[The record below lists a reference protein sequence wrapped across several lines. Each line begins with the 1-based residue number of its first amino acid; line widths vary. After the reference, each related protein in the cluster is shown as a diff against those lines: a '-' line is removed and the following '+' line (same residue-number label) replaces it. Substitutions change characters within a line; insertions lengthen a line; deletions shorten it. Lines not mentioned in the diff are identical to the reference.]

1 MEIKKK
7 NFIYAYT
14 YMLYALSIQR
24 SLRGQTNKF
33 ENALLLP
40 TFYLKP
46 SRCYLDVQREFELNN
61 YEIILSYFMYAKP
74 FLQWSLGKNLN
85 IYFGHKTFTQRTF
98 IWPANI
104 S

>member
-46 SRCYLDVQREFELNN
+46 
-61 YEIILSYFMYAKP
+61 
-74 FLQWSLGKNLN
+74 
-85 IYFGHKTFTQRTF
+85 HK
-98 IWPANI
+98 
-104 S
+104 